1 MISDLSKKPDGHRDA
16 GPAGEPACIL
26 RHGLEG
32 TAMASRRIVP
42 AVITSRPRLPALSSL
57 PDRRPVWIGDGGLPW
72 SADEQTQSTSPKVE
86 CLWCRKTLGN
96 GAIGTLPAQA
106 WQGLQP
112 CDHRSSERLQGNTFQ
127 TFFDGTFTSVGALSS
142 QLKDQLHRVT
152 EPIVVLVGFFLSPL
166 FSLLSR
172 LIQATVGPSPAAF
185 PVDLSPPSSAV
196 SGPPQDMAAT
206 VGIRPSRKFPIYGK
220 MRTWMCQGRSCPAP
234 LHRVRFDKARAFCL
248 SI

>member
-42 AVITSRPRLPALSSL
+42 AVITPRPRLPALSSL

-166 FSLLSR
+166 FSFPALPPHPGHCRPLPCSLSR
-172 LIQATVGPSPAAF
+172 RSFATLVRGFRA
-185 PVDLSPPSSAV
+185 
-196 SGPPQDMAAT
+196 
-206 VGIRPSRKFPIYGK
+206 PSRHGGNC
-220 MRTWMCQGRSCPAP
+220 RRPAQP
-234 LHRVRFDKARAFCL
+234 
-248 SI
+248 

>member
-1 MISDLSKKPDGHRDA
+1 
-16 GPAGEPACIL
+16 
-26 RHGLEG
+26 
-32 TAMASRRIVP
+32 MASRRIVP
-42 AVITSRPRLPALSSL
+42 AVITPRPRLPALSSL

-106 WQGLQP
+106 WHGLQP

-172 LIQATVGPSPAAF
+172 LIQATAGPSPAAF

-196 SGPPQDMAAT
+196 SGPPSRH
-206 VGIRPSRKFPIYGK
+206 GGNCRRPAQPQISDLWKNARMDAPRQVLLRPTSPGPLRQGPGFLPIYIGSLFAGCFHAL
-220 MRTWMCQGRSCPAP
+220 RPAP
-234 LHRVRFDKARAFCL
+234 SPRPARPG
-248 SI
+248 